1 MEGDLDFGLVMSSIR
16 ERDTVLHSLSGD
28 RGRRDRCQK
37 SQMGGKEEVARFRHG
52 RAWYRVYGGPE
63 TAALWLGMLISMS
76 FETEGETGM
85 SSCVRVLFWVF
96 VVFLSVTAAGAQ
108 RPNSL
113 SFEDG
118 EEGWLM
124 LWYGSDLDG
133 WTVAGDAEWK
143 IEDDAIVSDSG
154 GMGFLITEEVFDS
167 FELKLDFL
175 ADLGTNSGVF
185 LRVPKIP
192 ANVKTETYELNI
204 APPDNPFPTGSLVQR
219 VKVEGVEERAEWRSF
234 HVVAH
239 GGHFEVTL
247 DGKELVNWTD
257 PNPVRK
263 GMIALQHNQGRIAFR
278 NIKFRY
284 LDDP

>member
-1 MEGDLDFGLVMSSIR
+1 MSRSVA
-16 ERDTVLHSLSGD
+16 VL
-28 RGRRDRCQK
+28 
-37 SQMGGKEEVARFRHG
+37 
-52 RAWYRVYGGPE
+52 
-63 TAALWLGMLISMS
+63 
-76 FETEGETGM
+76 
-85 SSCVRVLFWVF
+85 SCVLVASFWM
-96 VVFLSVTAAGAQ
+96 APAGAQ
-108 RPNSL
+108 RPNAL

-154 GMGFLITEEVFDS
+154 GMGFLVTEEVFDS
-167 FELKLDFL
+167 FELKLEFL

-239 GGHFEVTL
+239 GGHFEVSL
-247 DGKELVNWTD
+247 DGEELVNWTD
-257 PNPVRK
+257 PSPVRK
-263 GMIALQHNQGRIAFR
+263 GAIALQHNQGRIAFR